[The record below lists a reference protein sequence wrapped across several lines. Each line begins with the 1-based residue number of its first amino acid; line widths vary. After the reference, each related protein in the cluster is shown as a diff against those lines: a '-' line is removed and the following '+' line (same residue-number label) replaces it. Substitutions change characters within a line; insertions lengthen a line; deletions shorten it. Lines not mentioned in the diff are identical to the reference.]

1 MGIITDL
8 KVLFLV
14 RISTTF
20 YYGNHTA
27 NMILLSTT
35 GGLMKARL
43 EFDLVIRNR
52 TGLFQQDKNV
62 WSAKCKGQR
71 VLYVVDARVS
81 ERIMDVP

>member
-1 MGIITDL
+1 MGIVTDFE
-8 KVLFLV
+8 VLFLV

-27 NMILLSTT
+27 NMIHLLTT
-35 GGLMKARL
+35 GELMKARL

-52 TGLFQQDKNV
+52 TGLFQQ
-62 WSAKCKGQR
+62 SAKGKG
-71 VLYVVDARVS
+71 YVVDARVS